1 MSLWQTKDQ
10 LTDLLCSLVEYPSIT
25 NSNEEIAII
34 EYLYYILEDRD
45 YYKKRP
51 EQLNLHPLDDGR
63 QLLTALVKKDEAKET
78 LVLLAHVDVVGVDD
92 YGSYQNLAFYPREL
106 TQELQKNLQ
115 DLPKE
120 AARDLQTGNWLFG
133 RGTMD
138 MKAGL
143 TVHLSL
149 LEKAMAGEFDGNLLL
164 VAVPDEEVNSEGMLA
179 ALPALAEIKEKQN
192 LTFKGALNGEPMFS
206 KYPGDSAYY
215 LYTGSIGKTLPGFL
229 CYGKETHAGEPFGG
243 LNANLMVSYLAQEME
258 LNEAFIEKVGGER
271 TPPPLSLMLRDLKHE
286 YSVQTPQAAVAMY
299 NVLYM
304 KQTIQELNE
313 KLLLAAQ
320 RAKAK
325 IINHYHHQASFYLE
339 GTQTSAFHPD
349 ITILSYEQLYKEA
362 VDRYGKKEVERRQNR
377 LVNLRDQGDRDFST
391 TLVQSLASLCKD
403 ISPMIVL
410 FYSPPFY
417 PSVSSHNDP
426 FIKHGAKVAMDYAKE
441 NFDEELEVVE
451 YFTGLSDLSFIGPSS
466 TASSLSDLTKQMPI
480 HGNGFEWPAEVMES
494 ITMPIINIGPLGR
507 DPHQWTERLE
517 LSYSFEKLPQILT
530 RTIHELFK
538 TERSSTV

>member
-1 MSLWQTKDQ
+1 MTVWQTKDQ

-45 YYKKRP
+45 YYKKHAGH
-51 EQLNLHPLDDGR
+51 LNLHPLDDGR
-63 QLLTALVKKDEAKET
+63 QLLTALVKKGEAKET
-78 LVLLAHVDVVGVDD
+78 LVLISHVDVVGVED

-106 TQELQKNLQ
+106 TQELHKNID

-120 AARDLQTGNWLFG
+120 AARDLVSGNWLFG

-149 LEKAMAGEFDGNLLL
+149 LEKAMAGEFEGNLLL

-179 ALPALAEIKEKQN
+179 ALPALAEIREKEN
-192 LTFKGALNGEPMFS
+192 LTYKAALNGEPMFS
-206 KYPGDSAYY
+206 KYPGDPAYY

-243 LNANLMVSYLAQEME
+243 LNANLMVSYLGQEME
-258 LNEAFIEKVGGER
+258 LNEAFIEKVGSER
-271 TPPPLSLMLRDLKHE
+271 TPPPISLMQRDLKFE

-304 KQTIQELNE
+304 KQTIEELNE
-313 KLLLAAQ
+313 KLLQAAQ

-325 IINHYHHQASFYLE
+325 IINHYHHQSSFYLE
-339 GTQTSAFHPD
+339 GTQTSAFSPD
-349 ITILSYEQLYKEA
+349 ITILTYDQLYKEA
-362 VDRYGKKEVERRQNR
+362 VTRYGKMEVDRRQNR

-391 TLVQSLASLCKD
+391 TLVQNLASLCKE

-417 PSVSSHNDP
+417 PAVSSHDDP
-426 FIKHGAKVAMDYAKE
+426 FIQHGAKTAIDYAKE
-441 NFDEELEVVE
+441 QFEEELEMVE
-451 YFTGLSDLSFIGPSS
+451 YFTGLSDLSFIGPTS
-466 TASSLSDLTKQMPI
+466 TASLLSDLTKQMPI
-480 HGNGFEWPAEVMES
+480 HGNGFEWPTEVMES
-494 ITMPIINIGPLGR
+494 ITMPVLNIGPLGR

-517 LSYSFEKLPQILT
+517 LSYSFEKLPKILT
-530 RTIHELFK
+530 RVIQELFK
-538 TERSSTV
+538 ADAAK

>member
-1 MSLWQTKDQ
+1 MKVWQTKEQ

-25 NSNEEIAII
+25 NSDEEIAII

-45 YYKKRP
+45 YYKKHPDHLKR
-51 EQLNLHPLDDGR
+51 HPLDDGR
-63 QLLTALVKKDEAKET
+63 QLLTALVKNGEAEET
-78 LVLLAHVDVVGVDD
+78 IVLLAHVDVVGVED

-106 TQELQKNLQ
+106 TQELHKNSS

-120 AARDLQTGNWLFG
+120 ALKDLESGNWLFG

-149 LEKAMAGEFDGNLLL
+149 LEKAMNGEFEGNLLL
-164 VAVPDEEVNSEGMLA
+164 IAVPDEEVNSEGMLA
-179 ALPALAEIKEKQN
+179 ALPALREIKEQEGLVYK
-192 LTFKGALNGEPMFS
+192 TALNGEPMFS
-206 KYPGDSAYY
+206 KYPGDPAYY
-215 LYTGSIGKTLPGFL
+215 LYTGSIGKALPGFL

-258 LNEAFIEKVGGER
+258 LNEAFIERVGEER
-271 TPPPLSLMLRDLKHE
+271 TPPPISLMQRDLKFE

-304 KQTIQELNE
+304 KQTIKELNE

-325 IINHYHHQASFYLE
+325 IINHYHHQASYYLE

-349 ITILSYEQLYKEA
+349 ITILTYDQLYKEA
-362 VDRYGKKEVERRQNR
+362 VERYGEMEVERRQNR
-377 LVNLRDQGDRDFST
+377 LVKLRDQGDRDFST

-417 PSVSSHNDP
+417 PAVSSHHDP
-426 FIKHGAKVAMDYAKE
+426 MIQHGAQTAMDYARTHYG
-441 NFDEELEVVE
+441 EELEVVE
-451 YFTGLSDLSFIGPSS
+451 YFTGLSDLSFIGPTS
-466 TASSLSDLTKQMPI
+466 ARSSLTDLTKQMPI
-480 HGNGFEWPAEVMES
+480 HGNGFEWPAEDMES
-494 ITMPIINIGPLGR
+494 ITMPIINVGPLGR

-517 LSYSFEKLPQILT
+517 LTYSFEKLPKIVT
-530 RTIHELFK
+530 ETIHELFK
-538 TERSSTV
+538 A

>member
-1 MSLWQTKDQ
+1 MTVWQTKEQ

-51 EQLNLHPLDDGR
+51 SHLNLHPLDDGR
-63 QLLTALVKKDEAKET
+63 QLLTALVKKDESKET
-78 LVLLAHVDVVGVDD
+78 LVLISHVDVVGIED

-106 TQELQKNLQ
+106 TQELHKNIE

-120 AARDLQTGNWLFG
+120 AARDLESGNWLFG

-179 ALPALAEIKEKQN
+179 ALPALADIRDKEGLVYKA
-192 LTFKGALNGEPMFS
+192 ALNGEPMFS
-206 KYPGDSAYY
+206 KYPGDPAYY

-271 TPPPLSLMLRDLKHE
+271 TPPPLSLMQRDLKFE

-304 KQTIQELNE
+304 KQSIAELNE
-313 KLLLAAQ
+313 KLLQAAQ

-349 ITILSYEQLYKEA
+349 ITILTYDQLYKEA
-362 VDRYGKKEVERRQNR
+362 VARYGKMEVDRRQNR

-417 PSVSSHNDP
+417 PAVSSNDDP
-426 FIKHGAKVAMDYAKE
+426 FILHGAKVAIDYAKE
-441 NFDEELEVVE
+441 KFDEDLEVVE
-451 YFTGLSDLSFIGPSS
+451 YFTGLSDLSFIGPTSS
-466 TASSLSDLTKQMPI
+466 TSSLSDLTKQMPI
-480 HGNGFEWPAEVMES
+480 HGNGFEWPSEVMES

-530 RTIHELFK
+530 QVIHEFFK
-538 TERSSTV
+538 KERE

>member
-1 MSLWQTKDQ
+1 MSMWQTKDQ

-25 NSNEEIAII
+25 NSDEEIAII

-51 EQLNLHPLDDGR
+51 GHLKLHALDDGR
-63 QLLTALVKKDEAKET
+63 QLMTALVRKGESKDT
-78 LVLLAHVDVVGVDD
+78 LVLIAHVDVVGVED
-92 YGSYQNLAFYPREL
+92 YGSFQNLAFYPRDL
-106 TQELQKNLQ
+106 TQELHKNTD

-120 AARDLQTGNWLFG
+120 AAKDLEAGNWLFG

-149 LEKAMAGEFDGNLLL
+149 LEKAMGGEFDGNLLL

-179 ALPALAEIKEKQN
+179 ALPALQKIKEEEG
-192 LTFKGALNGEPMFS
+192 LTFKAALNGEPMFS
-206 KYPGDSAYY
+206 KYPGDPAYY
-215 LYTGSIGKTLPGFL
+215 LYTGSIGKALPGFL

-243 LNANLMVSYLAQEME
+243 LNANLMVSYLTQEME
-258 LNEAFIEKVGGER
+258 LNEAFIEKVGAER
-271 TPPPLSLMLRDLKHE
+271 TPPPISLMQKDTKYE
-286 YSVQTPQAAVAMY
+286 YSVQTPQAAVAMF

-304 KQTIQELNE
+304 KQTIKELND
-313 KLLLAAQ
+313 KLLQAAQ

-339 GTQTSAFHPD
+339 GTQTSSFHPE
-349 ITILSYEQLYKEA
+349 ITILTYDQLYKEA
-362 VDRYGKKEVERRQNR
+362 VERFGKMEVDRRQHR
-377 LVNLRDQGDRDFST
+377 LMKLRDEGDRDFST

-417 PSVSSHNDP
+417 PSVSSHHDP
-426 FIKHGAKVAMDYAKE
+426 MIQHCAKVAMDYAE
-441 NFDEELEVVE
+441 REYGEELEEVE
-451 YFTGLSDLSFIGPSS
+451 YFPGLSDLSFIGPTSS
-466 TASSLSDLTKQMPI
+466 SSSLSDLTKQMPI
-480 HGNGFEWPAEVMES
+480 HGNGFEWPSEVMES
-494 ITMPIINIGPLGR
+494 ITMPVINIGPVGR
-507 DPHQWTERLE
+507 DAHQWTERLE
-517 LSYSFEKLPQILT
+517 LTYSFEKLPKILT
-530 RTIHELFK
+530 HTIHEFFK
-538 TERSSTV
+538 WQGES